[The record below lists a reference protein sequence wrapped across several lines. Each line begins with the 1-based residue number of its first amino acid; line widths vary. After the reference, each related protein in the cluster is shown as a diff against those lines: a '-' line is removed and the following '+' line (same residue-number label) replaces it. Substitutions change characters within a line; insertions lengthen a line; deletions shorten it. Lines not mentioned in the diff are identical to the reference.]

1 MVDYKILLGEKIK
14 LIRKQQHITQET
26 LAELVDRSKNHI
38 SKIELGVANPPI
50 NLVLEIANAL
60 HIEPVELFDFNKY
73 SSTIKNIDIKQE
85 FNKIEDKKRLQVLFQ
100 IHKILNNEL

>member
-1 MVDYKILLGEKIK
+1 MENYKILLGEKIK

-38 SKIELGVANPPI
+38 SKIELGTANPPI
-50 NLVLEIANAL
+50 NLVLEIADAL
-60 HIEPVELFDFNKY
+60 HIEPVELFNFNKY
-73 SSTIKNIDIKQE
+73 TYTKNIDFKKE
-85 FNKIEDKKRLQVLFQ
+85 FEKIEDKKRLHVLFK